1 MGEHRDGLDELGSSS
16 GVLEERVFQHQDV
29 KETDTASISAQV
41 IVAEKRRRFSK
52 PKPSLSRAAQSIR
65 RPLNES
71 ELEI

>member
-41 IVAEKRRRFSK
+41 IVTEKRRFSK
-52 PKPSLSRAAQSIR
+52 PKPSVSRAAQSIR